1 MFLFQMT
8 HPTNDFK
15 FATVKSTSMEDYFRF
30 SEDPTV
36 RSMHLF
42 MKDFNV
48 KSNDIGIKKLLNG

>member
-1 MFLFQMT
+1 MT
-8 HPTNDFK
+8 HPTTDFK
-15 FATVKSTSMEDYFRF
+15 FATVKSSSMEDYFRF